1 MRIYLHVP
9 VTNGINA
16 KAIDGKILE
25 DKIVKKDF
33 YREILQHNEN
43 IFENSASSNI
53 QCFVICRREGE
64 EREMQLYMAQKMEYS
79 LLEYEMYVSYL
90 F

>member
-53 QCFVICRREGE
+53 QYFVICRREGE

>member
-1 MRIYLHVP
+1 MFQL
-9 VTNGINA
+9 NGINA

-25 DKIVKKDF
+25 DKVVKKDF
-33 YREILQHNEN
+33 YRETLQHNEN
-43 IFENSASSNI
+43 IFKNSASSNI